1 MKYAV
6 NEEGVTALKT
16 MSAAISNATEQIL
29 GLTNALDA
37 CAGDHQDTLGPHKAS
52 IDEVIEEINDITQK
66 ATEPANSISETL
78 NEIADAYQEII
89 GNDRIKGS
97 AGKR

>member
-6 NEEGVTALKT
+6 NEEGVTALNT

-29 GLTNALDA
+29 GLTKALDA

-52 IDEVIEEINDITQK
+52 IDEVVEEINDIVEK
-66 ATEPANSISETL
+66 ATEPVNSISEVL
-78 NEIADAYQEII
+78 KDVADSYQEII
-89 GNDRIKGS
+89 DNDRIKGS